1 MPMQRFLRH
10 LRRLPL
16 IEVLIHA
23 AGDWVK
29 HRAASKGAALAYYTL
44 FSMAP
49 ILVLVI
55 AIAGIFFGQQAA
67 QGELLQQLSSLLGPS
82 AAQAIELVLA
92 SAHDKAGGLLASL
105 IALALLIF
113 GATTVFAE
121 LKSSLDDIWEIDST
135 DDNEFISAIVTR
147 LRAFSVV
154 LALAFLLLVS
164 LVVNAGLAMLEG
176 LLRGY
181 WHQALL
187 LLGWLSAVSGF
198 FVIAALFA
206 VIYRSLPQ
214 VRLSWRDVSI
224 GALGTAGLFTLGKYA
239 IGLYLGNSGIAS
251 SFGAAGSLIALM
263 VWVYY
268 SAQIFFFGAEFTRQ
282 FALRLGSL
290 RRRAPT

>member
-1 MPMQRFLRH
+1 MPPPRLLKR
-10 LRRLPL
+10 LLRLPL
-16 IEVLIHA
+16 VEVLLCA

-55 AIAGIFFGQQAA
+55 AIAGIFFGKEAA
-67 QGELLQQLSSLLGPS
+67 QGELLSQLSGLLGPQ
-82 AAQAIELVLA
+82 AAQAVQLVLA
-92 SAHDKAGGLLASL
+92 NARDQTSGLVATLLAS
-105 IALALLIF
+105 ALLLF

-121 LKSSLDDIWEIDST
+121 LKSSLDDIWEIRSADS
-135 DDNEFISAIVTR
+135 NELLAALVTR

-164 LVVNAGLAMLEG
+164 LVVNAGLAVLERVF
-176 LLRGY
+176 RGY
-181 WHQALL
+181 WHEAIV
-187 LLGWLSAVSGF
+187 LLGWFSALSSF

-224 GALGTAGLFTLGKYA
+224 DALGTAGLFILGKYL
-239 IGLYLGNSGIAS
+239 IGLYVGNSGVAS

-282 FALRLGSL
+282 FALRMGSL
-290 RRRAPT
+290 RAT